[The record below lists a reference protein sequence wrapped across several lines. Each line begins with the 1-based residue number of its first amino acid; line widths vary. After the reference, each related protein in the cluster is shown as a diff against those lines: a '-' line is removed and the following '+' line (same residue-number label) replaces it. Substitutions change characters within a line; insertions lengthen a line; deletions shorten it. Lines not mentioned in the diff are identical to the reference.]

1 MKVEEELAGFSA
13 EKDTM
18 LTVGVFDGVHL
29 GHKYLLSQLK
39 EHARQHNLLSGVVT
53 FRQHP
58 LEVLSSQTGLAFL
71 TDLPTRTSLL
81 KAEGIDAI
89 ITLSFTP
96 ELAQLGAGEFISL
109 LKKYLRMRA
118 LLVGP
123 DFTLGRDRETDCNAL
138 RQLGKDMNFDV
149 IVVPHIVLD
158 GTVVSSTAIRRALA
172 KGDMER
178 VLNLTG
184 RPFSLHGRV
193 ATGAGREI
201 GFPTANIEIDLQQAL
216 PTDGVYATLAYLNG
230 QVYKSV
236 TNIGQRPTFGRNKR
250 AIEVHILDYGS
261 QLYGRELKIDVI
273 KRLRP
278 EKQFDSPDQLK
289 KQIAEDIKLSRA
301 ILDC

>member
-1 MKVEEELAGFSA
+1 MKVEEELARFSA

-18 LTVGVFDGVHL
+18 LTIGVFDGVHL

-58 LEVLSSQTGLAFL
+58 LEVLSSPTGLAFL
-71 TDLPTRTSLL
+71 TDLTTRTSLL
-81 KAEGIDAI
+81 KAEGIDVI

-96 ELAQLGAGEFISL
+96 ELAQFGAGEFISL

-138 RQLGKDMNFDV
+138 HKLGKDMSFDV

-158 GTVVSSTAIRRALA
+158 GTVVSSTAIRQALA
-172 KGDMER
+172 KGNMER

-184 RPFSLHGRV
+184 RPFSLHGCV

-201 GFPTANIEIDLQQAL
+201 GFPTANIEIDPHQAL
-216 PTDGVYATLAYLNG
+216 PTDGVYATRAYLNG

-250 AIEVHILDYGS
+250 TVEVHILDYDS
-261 QLYGRELKIDVI
+261 QLYGRELKIDII

-278 EKQFDSPDQLK
+278 EKQFDSPDKLK
-289 KQIAEDIKLSRA
+289 DQIAEDIKLSRA